1 MRSKLVINVAFF
13 LATAFAQTNNFNID
27 TAEVTVLF
35 QFRLILP
42 LTPTPQETKVFDEV
56 EGFVTILEANPTF
69 RAGIAALITALPSSV
84 VQEAEQDPEALI
96 GQIGANGKLP
106 AWVSAIP
113 TPVIESLETLVA
125 KPIKAVGDVEAYLA
139 QIVEEPE
146 FASAISVLMTAVPT
160 SVQQAFESNPA
171 GFLENIVT
179 ATQLPLWATDIPAPL
194 QSDIGSTV
202 NEALNIIDND
212 LQSNISTTRASI
224 GLTPSSGYATA
235 TATGT
240 GGVVGYNGTNGGP
253 TGKPMAYMGA
263 AAPMKTAAAGMMAL
277 MVGVWLVLNVFNI
290 VA

>member
-1 MRSKLVINVAFF
+1 M
-13 LATAFAQTNNFNID
+13 
-27 TAEVTVLF
+27 
-35 QFRLILP
+35 
-42 LTPTPQETKVFDEV
+42 
-56 EGFVTILEANPTF
+56 
-69 RAGIAALITALPSSV
+69 
-84 VQEAEQDPEALI
+84 VQEAEQDPEAL
-96 GQIGANGKLP
+96 IGANGKLP

-125 KPIKAVGDVEAYLA
+125 KPIKAVGDVEGYLA

-146 FASAISVLMTAVPT
+146 FASAISVPI

-179 ATQLPLWATDIPAPL
+179 ATSLPPWVTGIPALL
-194 QSDIGSTV
+194 QSDIGSIV
-202 NEALNIIDND
+202 NEALSTIDND

-253 TGKPMAYMGA
+253 TGTPIA
-263 AAPMKTAAAGMMAL
+263 
-277 MVGVWLVLNVFNI
+277 
-290 VA
+290 